1 MKETIYRAAMKVF
14 ATRGY
19 ERATIDEIVA
29 RAGIA
34 KGTVYYHFGSKKD
47 LFLSLVEEGFAQLL
61 QRVRSAVARPEDT
74 RRRLERLI
82 DAHVEFVRDETDFC
96 RLLLS
101 EGPEFRWRKQLRKL
115 HDEYV
120 ATLTDFIRQGQAEGT
135 LAEVDPELALHTI
148 FGAVT
153 MLALDYVVLGEEI
166 EWRRIAPQIK
176 QIIFHGLLA

>member
-1 MKETIYRAAMKVF
+1 MKVF

-19 ERATIDEIVA
+19 ERATIDEIAA
-29 RAGIA
+29 RAGIP

-47 LFLSLVEEGFAQLL
+47 LFLNLVEEGFAQLL
-61 QRVRSAVARPEDT
+61 RRVRSAIARPEST
-74 RRRLERLI
+74 RRLERLI

-120 ATLTDFIRQGQAEGT
+120 ATLTDFLRQGQADGT
-135 LAEVDPELALHTI
+135 VAESDPELVLHTI

-166 EWRRIAPQIK
+166 DWGRVGPQIK
-176 QIIFHGLLA
+176 RIIFRGLLA